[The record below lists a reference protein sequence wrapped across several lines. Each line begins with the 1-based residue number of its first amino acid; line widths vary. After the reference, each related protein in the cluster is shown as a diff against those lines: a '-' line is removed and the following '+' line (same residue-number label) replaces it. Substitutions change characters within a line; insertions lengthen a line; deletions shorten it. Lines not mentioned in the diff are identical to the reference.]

1 MGWEITR
8 PHPITGCQGRAGLP
22 CASRWEA
29 GTPGWRGGRC
39 QGHSSGFCCDK
50 QQAAGSTCGRA
61 PPRGCPVIS
70 RRYFSPGL
78 LLWGPAVL
86 GEGLPEETTRCS
98 HGKVP
103 PTFYRNMEFPAFN
116 HFLSNC
122 HLETDQSRT
131 DTGSPLGNFIRGTE
145 FWLEAGTPGPQPQQA
160 LKMAGRLLKVSGA
173 RHRPCQSP
181 KHFHIH
187 CSMSSTKPMV
197 IVHMA

>member
-1 MGWEITR
+1 MAAR
-8 PHPITGCQGRAGLP
+8 LSAG
-22 CASRWEA
+22 
-29 GTPGWRGGRC
+29 GTFRLGSC
-39 QGHSSGFCCDK
+39 SG
-50 QQAAGSTCGRA
+50 A
-61 PPRGCPVIS
+61 
-70 RRYFSPGL
+70 
-78 LLWGPAVL
+78 PAVL
-86 GEGLPEETTRCS
+86 GEGLPEETTRCG

-122 HLETDQSRT
+122 HLETDQSTT

-145 FWLEAGTPGPQPQQA
+145 FWLEAGTPGPRPQQA

-197 IVHMA
+197 NCPHGLNEKTASEELHAVFKVTPEGATLASVRARSLGAAGSLGR